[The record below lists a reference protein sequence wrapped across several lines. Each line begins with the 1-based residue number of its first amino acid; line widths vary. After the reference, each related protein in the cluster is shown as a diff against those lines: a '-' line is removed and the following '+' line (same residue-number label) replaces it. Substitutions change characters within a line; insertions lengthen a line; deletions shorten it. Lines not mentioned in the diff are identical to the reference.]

1 MNNKAYKVHVITPDE
16 EEVELAQECE
26 RLNTQGKDLEFESL
40 VFKSM
45 KSPHFKEAFIAMF
58 EEVAETGEVLIA
70 SSKRSL
76 TSQEAA
82 DLLGVSRP
90 YINKLLDNGAIP
102 FHKTGTHRRVYIGDI
117 LEYRQNRDKM
127 SRGLEQLTHEA
138 QKNKLAW

>member
-1 MNNKAYKVHVITPDE
+1 
-16 EEVELAQECE
+16 
-26 RLNTQGKDLEFESL
+26 
-40 VFKSM
+40 
-45 KSPHFKEAFIAMF
+45 MF

-127 SRGLEQLTHEA
+127 SRGLLQLTHEA
-138 QKNKLAW
+138 QKNKLGW